1 MLKMKEAPA
10 MKYSDQSP
18 NVHRYPKVYQPDI
31 HPFPQRPSP
40 APDPSMFIKSAQLSQ
55 SLLADAQKVVK
66 QMASKS
72 FSQKI
77 MTAAQDSK
85 QSEITE
91 MIKKVGLTTVPK
103 IRITPD
109 GIRMDFDSKIE
120 ESPGDTHVIILLR
133 WHTF

>member
-1 MLKMKEAPA
+1 MKH
-10 MKYSDQSP
+10 SDQSP
-18 NVHRYPKVYQPDI
+18 KTNRYPKVFQPEI
-31 HPFPQRPSP
+31 NSIPQRPSP

-55 SLLADAQKVVK
+55 SLLADAQKVVN
-66 QMASKS
+66 QMASSKS

-85 QSEITE
+85 QSEITN
-91 MIKKVGLTTVPK
+91 MITNIGLNTVPK

-120 ESPGDTHVIILLR
+120 AGSGDTHVIILLR

>member
-1 MLKMKEAPA
+1 MKH
-10 MKYSDQSP
+10 SDQSP
-18 NVHRYPKVYQPDI
+18 KTNRYPKVFQPEI
-31 HPFPQRPSP
+31 NSIPQRPSP

-55 SLLADAQKVVK
+55 SLLADAQKVVN
-66 QMASKS
+66 QMASSKS

-85 QSEITE
+85 QSEITN
-91 MIKKVGLTTVPK
+91 MITKIGLNTVPK

-120 ESPGDTHVIILLR
+120 AGSGDTHVIILLR